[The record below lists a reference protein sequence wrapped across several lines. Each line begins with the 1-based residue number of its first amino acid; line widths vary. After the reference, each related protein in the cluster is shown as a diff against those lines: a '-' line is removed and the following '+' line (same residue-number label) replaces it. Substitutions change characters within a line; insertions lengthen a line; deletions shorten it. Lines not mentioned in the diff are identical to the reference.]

1 MDSAFGFLKDHDVC
15 LESSYPYTAKS
26 GPTCKE
32 DTTCKVG
39 IAKGGITGFFDVRHD
54 DTNALMEAV
63 AKQPVSVAIEADQS
77 SFQLYG
83 GGVLTKE
90 CGSKLD
96 HGVLLV
102 GYGTDNGTE
111 YWKLKNS
118 WGPNWGEHGYL
129 RIERGLP
136 GAGQCGINAMAS
148 YPQVTKSGP
157 PPAPSP
163 MPPSPAPSPPTPAP
177 PTPDC
182 KDKEDFCKDTIFNPS
197 TLCPVIPD
205 SCRKTC
211 GCCGPSPKSWCNS
224 QGAGSSETVIV

>member
-1 MDSAFGFLKDHDVC
+1 MGDAAFGFLKDHDVC

-32 DTTCKVG
+32 DTTCEVG
-39 IAKGGITGFFDVRHD
+39 IPKGSVTGYFDVPSD

-63 AKQPVSVAIEADQS
+63 AKQPVSVAIEADQM

-102 GYGTDNGTE
+102 GYGTDNGTK

-118 WGPNWGEHGYL
+118 WGPSWGEQGYL

-136 GAGQCGINAMAS
+136 GAGQCGIKAMAS

-157 PPAPSP
+157 SPAPAP
-163 MPPSPAPSPPTPAP
+163 TPPSPAPSPAPAP
-177 PTPDC
+177 PSPDC
-182 KDKEDFCKDTIFNPS
+182 EDKKATCKVFERS
-197 TLCPVIPD
+197 TTCPLMSD
-205 SCRKTC
+205 SRKKTC
-211 GCCGPSPKSWCNS
+211 GCCGPAPKTWCNG
-224 QGAGSSETVIV
+224 QGAV